1 MQMLNQSL
9 THNQILMQQ
18 ATYPAHS
25 PDLYRQN
32 NTRGM
37 GITSR
42 GKNALNNS
50 MLETP

>member
-9 THNQILMQQ
+9 TNNRILMQQ
-18 ATYPAHS
+18 ATNHAHS
-25 PDLYRQN
+25 PDFYRQN
-32 NTRGM
+32 NTHGM

-42 GKNALNNS
+42 GKNALNSS

>member
-9 THNQILMQQ
+9 TQNQILMQQ
-18 ATYPAHS
+18 VSYPAHS
-25 PDLYRQN
+25 SDLFRKN

-42 GKNALNNS
+42 SKKALH
-50 MLETP
+50 